1 MENQGRDEA
10 TIRALVNT
18 WHRSTCAGDV
28 ARVLTF
34 IAEDAVFLTAGAPPM
49 KGREA
54 FAQSLRHLLET
65 HEIESRGE
73 VREVRTSG
81 DLAYCWTDLL
91 VAVKPILGGGEPKV
105 RKGPSLS
112 IFRRQPDGDWVLL
125 RDANML
131 TPDSAELELKVDNL
145 ERELMA
151 DGPGGD

>member
-1 MENQGRDEA
+1 MENDSRDEA
-10 TIRALVNT
+10 NIRALVGA
-18 WHRSTCAGDV
+18 WHRSTGEADL

-34 IAEDAVFLTAGAPPM
+34 IAEDAIFLRAGGPPI
-49 KGREA
+49 KGRTA
-54 FAQSLRHLLET
+54 FAEGLKVLLET
-65 HEIESRGE
+65 HQIESKGE

-81 DLAYCWTDLL
+81 DLAYCWADLT
-91 VAVKPILGGGEPKV
+91 VAMTPIAGGEPAV
-105 RKGPSLS
+105 RKGPALS
-112 IFRRQPDGDWVLL
+112 IFRRQADGAWVLL

>member
-1 MENQGRDEA
+1 MNYDNRDEA
-10 TIRALVNT
+10 AIRELVRT
-18 WHRSTCAGDV
+18 WHRATGAGDV

-34 IAEDAVFLTAGAPPM
+34 IAEDAVFLRAGGAPIT
-49 KGREA
+49 GRAA
-54 FAQSLRHLLET
+54 FADGLRHLLET
-65 HEIESRGE
+65 HEVASSGE

-81 DLAYCWTDLL
+81 DLGYCWADLTVSVRPL
-91 VAVKPILGGGEPKV
+91 TGGEPSV
-105 RKGPSLS
+105 RKGPALS
-112 IFRRQPDGDWVLL
+112 IFRRQPDGAWVLS